1 MKRKVQYTTQSTLS
15 ILIILV
21 VLIIINIFSQT
32 KFARWDLTAN
42 KQYTISPSTKKII
55 GKLDDIV
62 NVKLYFS
69 KNLPP
74 VLQIQERRI
83 KDLLDEYRAYSK
95 GKIVI
100 KKEDPSADQELE
112 TKVKSIGIPQVQM
125 TYRQKDEVE
134 VKNGY
139 FGMAIFYG
147 GKKEVIP
154 IIQDEDNLEYDLTSA
169 IRKVTSDTIMKIGFS
184 TGHDE
189 RDVEKDYSLIKGALN
204 QQYETTMVTIS
215 DTQPIPS
222 DITTLIIAGPK
233 KDFTERELYQ
243 IDQYIMKGGKLIV
256 LMEMVQLNLEMGLFA
271 TPMQNKLN
279 NLLDSY
285 GIKVNSDLVLD
296 KYNDRLT
303 YSESPDNRIQYVTT
317 VNYPFF
323 VKAIKKNF
331 AENNPIL
338 RGLESITV
346 PWACSLTLN
355 NTNLKTADVVELVK
369 TSEFSWV
376 QKDTFNLNPK
386 QQFVIPPDQEKQSLL
401 AAVITNEFTS
411 YFKGKEIPRVND
423 EKDNEAKPSVEKI
436 IEKSPKTNILV
447 VGNSYFITVD
457 SLRRFQSNAVFFLN
471 SVDWITQ
478 GEALIGI
485 RSRAI
490 KECPIEEVGENT
502 KSVLKFVNI
511 FGGSIVIVIFG
522 LLVFY
527 WRKRERKMYESMMSQ

>member
-15 ILIILV
+15 ILIVLV
-21 VLIIINIFSQT
+21 VLIFINILSQT
-32 KFARWDLTAN
+32 KFLRWDLTAN
-42 KQYTISPSTKKII
+42 QQYTISPSTKKII
-55 GKLDDIV
+55 GKLDDII

-74 VLQIQERRI
+74 ILQIKERRI

-95 GKIVI
+95 GRIIV
-100 KKEDPSADQELE
+100 KKEDPSSDTELE
-112 TKVKSIGIPQVQM
+112 NKVRSIGVPQVQM

-139 FGMAIFYG
+139 FGLAVFYG

-169 IRKVTSDTIMKIGFS
+169 ISKVTSDTVLKVGFS

-204 QQYETTMVTIS
+204 QQYETAVVPIS
-215 DTQPIPS
+215 EDQPVPA

-233 KDFTERELYQ
+233 KDFTEKELFQ
-243 IDQYIMKGGKLIV
+243 IDQYLMKGGKLIV
-256 LMEMVQLNLEMGLFA
+256 LMEMVQINLEMGLFA
-271 TPMQNKLN
+271 TPLENKLN
-279 NLLDSY
+279 NLLESY
-285 GIKVNSDLVLD
+285 GIKINQDFVLD
-296 KYNDRLT
+296 RYNDRLT

-323 VKAIKKNF
+323 IKAMKKYF
-331 AENNPIL
+331 AENSPIL
-338 RGLESITV
+338 RGLESITF
-346 PWACSLTLN
+346 PWISSLSLIN
-355 NTNLKTADVVELVK
+355 SKLKDAETVELIK
-369 TSEFSWV
+369 SSEFSWV
-376 QKDTFNLNPK
+376 QKDNFNLNPK
-386 QQFVIPPDQEKQSLL
+386 QQFAVPPDQENQYLL

-411 YFKGKEIPRVND
+411 YFKGKEIPKGSA
-423 EKDNEAKPSVEKI
+423 EKENESADVALKI
-436 IEKSPKTNILV
+436 VEKSPKTNLMV
-447 VGNSYFITVD
+447 VGNSYFITAD

-485 RSRAI
+485 RSRSI
-490 KECPIEEVGENT
+490 TERPIEEVSENS
-502 KSVLKFVNI
+502 KSVIKFINI
-511 FGGSIVIVIFG
+511 FGGSILIVFIGLTIFY
-522 LLVFY
+522 L
-527 WRKRERKMYESMMSQ
+527 RKRERKMYESMLSQ